1 MLMRSGRNVLALSS
15 LVIACNVPGGG
26 HLTAQKVEG
35 ADVPRPP
42 SPVTAVQPKRMDIA
56 PPQLVVALI
65 YDQLGS
71 DTLLEHLPFLDP
83 AGAIARAVRAGAFFE
98 RSVYPYANTLTAP
111 GHAAIHTG
119 AAPNESGIEG
129 NSTWSVER
137 QRAMAVIEDPRHLVF
152 GREKEG
158 VSAGPVRL
166 LAPTVAEVL
175 ESHTGGV
182 AKVVSLSLKDRS
194 AILSVGSSADLVL
207 WYDAKL
213 GGFTSSS
220 AWGSALPEWLR
231 QYQEAHPL
239 AALLTPWVALSPGE
253 YLARLGPDAAPG
265 EGDLG
270 GLGTTFPHGWER
282 VSAPLS
288 VLGCTPMMSEYL
300 VALASAAVDAEELGR
315 DAVPDLLALSISG
328 TDCAGHVFGPDSWE
342 YVDHLVRADRAAGAW
357 LARLEQRTSLAVVI
371 TSDHGVAPL
380 PESQARAGRI
390 FPERIRERVEA
401 ALARGFGQGPW
412 LAGVL
417 TPYVYLS
424 PQARAHG
431 DAQRLVDAA
440 IAALR
445 KETGVRDAWALREVR
460 GWASDPDPLRQSL
473 LASVAA
479 HSSADLVFL
488 TSPHYPLDLR
498 DPFGKGT
505 NHGTPYDYDR
515 QVPVLAFGPVVPR
528 LRRSEPVDQLRVA
541 ATLSKLMGIPAP
553 ARARGAPLF

>member
-1 MLMRSGRNVLALSS
+1 MRARSGFNVSLLSS
-15 LVIACNVPGGG
+15 LLIACSVLGGSDV
-26 HLTAQKVEG
+26 TPKKVEG
-35 ADVPRPP
+35 SAVLAPP
-42 SPVTAVQPKRMDIA
+42 PTAVSPERMETA
-56 PPQLVVALI
+56 PPRLVVALI

-71 DTLLEHLPFLDP
+71 DTLLKHLSFLDP
-83 AGAIARAVRAGAFFE
+83 AGAMLRAIRAGAFFE

-119 AAPNESGIEG
+119 AAPNDSGIEG
-129 NSTWSVER
+129 NAAWSDER
-137 QRAMAVIEDPRHLVF
+137 QRVVAVTDDPRYPVF
-152 GREKEG
+152 GREKDG
-158 VSAGPVRL
+158 ASAGPVRL
-166 LAPTVAEVL
+166 LAPTVSEVL

-182 AKVVSLSLKDRS
+182 AKVVSLSLKARS
-194 AILSVGSSADLVL
+194 AILSVGRSADLVL

-213 GGFTSSS
+213 GAFTSST
-220 AWGSALPEWLR
+220 AWGSALPAWLG
-231 QYQEAHPL
+231 QYREAHPL
-239 AALLTPWVALSPGE
+239 AALLTPWVARSPGE
-253 YLARLGPDAAPG
+253 YRARLGPDAAPG

-288 VLGCTPMMSEYL
+288 VLHCTPMMSEYL
-300 VALASAAVDAEELGR
+300 VALASAAVEKEELGR
-315 DAVPDLLALSISG
+315 DAVPDLLALSVSG

-342 YVDHLVRADRAAGAW
+342 YVDHLVRADRAAGVW
-357 LARLEQRTSLAVVI
+357 LARLEQQTPLAVVI

-380 PESQARAGRI
+380 PESRADAGRI
-390 FPERIRERVEA
+390 FPARIRERVEA

-412 LAGVL
+412 LAGVH

-424 PQARAHG
+424 PQAQAHR
-431 DAQRLVDAA
+431 DAERIVAGA

-445 KETGVRDAWALREVR
+445 KEVGVRDAWTLREVR

-473 LASVAA
+473 LASVPA
-479 HSSADLVFL
+479 HLSADILFL
-488 TSPHYPLDLR
+488 ASPHHPLDLR

-515 QVPVLAFGPVVPR
+515 QVPVLAFGVAVPR

-553 ARARGAPLF
+553 GRARGAPLF